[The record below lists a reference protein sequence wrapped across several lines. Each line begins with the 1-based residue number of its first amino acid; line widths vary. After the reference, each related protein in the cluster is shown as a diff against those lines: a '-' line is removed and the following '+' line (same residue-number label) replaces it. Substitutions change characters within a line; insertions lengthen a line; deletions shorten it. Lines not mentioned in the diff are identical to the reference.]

1 MSRLIIWDKI
11 IESLLPDLVTKGC
24 DVVFDEDNEGCEKKD
39 YNVLSLRKLFKNLS
53 SKSFQQYEAIIILVE
68 LDWRGKYLQDFYGM
82 ELAKKFRIEYS
93 ILCPI
98 IMCSTLSEK
107 FLLDIPILSLDFYKT
122 PGVYYLNLC
131 DIEEL
136 DEVLKDTEFI
146 DEETLLDISESF
158 VEHKDIISNAI
169 HDLKNKRYEF
179 LNPLSEEQV
188 GKIVEEQF
196 KRLTLFFKAFESTIK
211 LLKNVFVNEIGK
223 GKTNKDVE
231 KAIAHLESELNKLVP
246 EYSPDTLKQYKANWK
261 ILFLDD
267 EENIRNE
274 VKAEFEKRGLKCD
287 TASNRDELYDFLKN
301 DESLNHYTVLI
312 CDYRLKEYGKEKYSH
327 KQGYSILKEV
337 YLKKPNYLSLFA
349 LSSMNNKAL
358 LRFRERYNM
367 KVWTFSKDDVREK
380 AGFNIFCEK
389 VFEEGEK
396 MFGTICNLPGK
407 EYKAW
412 CTSDVNKR
420 VEPFNMF
427 YRAFRMSEDFED
439 EEKSIG
445 EKAKK
450 IFYERISEKNS
461 YDENFK
467 GIIPHEYD
475 FQAGL
480 NKGVSNDK
488 DMIKFKQKLIGR
500 RLYLALRFK
509 GKIFDKNDDSII
521 IPGKK
526 ILAALL
532 HRDPKRENKVLSKFD
547 TGFFTS
553 MLCMPEDLDKKPVLL
568 TEESHWL
575 KNDLKYELDKVN
587 RETYNEILDIILDS
601 WDSEIDS
608 FQVLEEK
615 FNEIDWVKNKNKI
628 KSKIQNFFNEKESKA
643 YLEYENFVDFKHRYA
658 TSGVFD
664 LLRKYNVAPKEEI
677 ASRSKTIIKNTAK
690 KKKAD
695 SIYSDDEQQENLID
709 VDPSSPEGQTQINE
723 IDPNVNINFNESDD
737 ADS

>member
-1 MSRLIIWDKI
+1 MNKIKYLYILDEETKFLFPSISGYDLILS
-11 IESLLPDLVTKGC
+11 ENSLSITSELKNSLKGI
-24 DVVFDEDNEGCEKKD
+24 V
-39 YNVLSLRKLFKNLS
+39 
-53 SKSFQQYEAIIILVE
+53 ILAE
-68 LDWRGKYLQDFYGM
+68 LGWNGKYLQNFYGL
-82 ELAKKFRIEYS
+82 ELAKKLRIEHS

-98 IMCSTLSEK
+98 IICSTFSEK
-107 FLLDIPILSLDFYKT
+107 FILNTPIPVLDFYKS
-122 PGVYYLNLC
+122 PGMYYLNISNIDKLNETLE
-131 DIEEL
+131 DA
-136 DEVLKDTEFI
+136 EFI

-158 VEHKDIISNAI
+158 VDQKGIISNAI
-169 HDLKNKRYEF
+169 HDLKNKRFESIND
-179 LNPLSEEQV
+179 LTGEQIRI
-188 GKIVEEQF
+188 IVKEQF
-196 KRLTLFFKAFESTIK
+196 NRLTLFFKG
-211 LLKNVFVNEIGK
+211 NETNIRVLENIFIREIDK
-223 GKTNKDVE
+223 FTTNKDVE
-231 KAIAHLESELNKLVP
+231 NAITNLEAELHKLVP
-246 EYSPDTLKQYKANWK
+246 EYNPDHLKQYKAKWK

-287 TASNRDELYDFLKN
+287 VASNKAELYDFLRE
-301 DESLNHYTVLI
+301 DEQYNRYTVLI
-312 CDYRLKEYGKEKYSH
+312 CDYRLKENGKEKYCN

-396 MFGTICNLPGK
+396 MFETICNLPGK

-412 CTSDVNKR
+412 CTEDKNKR
-420 VEPFNMF
+420 VEPFNIF

-445 EKAKK
+445 EEAKK
-450 IFYERISEKNS
+450 IFYERISEKDN

-467 GIIPHEYD
+467 GVIPHDYD

-480 NKGVSNDK
+480 NKGHNDDK
-488 DMIKFKQKLIGR
+488 AMIKFKQKLIGR

-509 GKIFDKNDDSII
+509 GKIFDKNDGSRI

-532 HRDPKRENKVLSKFD
+532 HRDPKSENKVVYDFE

-568 TEESHWL
+568 TEEEHWL
-575 KNDLKYELDKVN
+575 KNELKYELDRVN
-587 RETYNEILDIILDS
+587 RKTYDEILEIILDS
-601 WDSEIDS
+601 WDGEIDS
-608 FQVLEEK
+608 IRSLDEK
-615 FNEIDWVKNKNKI
+615 LNEINWAQNKNKI
-628 KSKIQNFFNEKESKA
+628 KTKIQNFFNVIEGKA
-643 YLEYENFVDFKHRYA
+643 YLEHESFVDFKNRYA
-658 TSGVFD
+658 ISGVFE
-664 LLRKYNVAPKEEI
+664 LLRKYDIAPKVEI
-677 ASRSKTIIKNTAK
+677 ASRSKTIIKNTEK

-695 SIYSDDEQQENLID
+695 SIYSEDEQQENQID
-709 VDPSSPEGQTQINE
+709 IDPSSPEGQTQIKE
-723 IDPNVNINFNESDD
+723 LDPTVNIDFNESED